1 MNELIQKGELAKA
14 AAAQLACM
22 SSAVKNTALAAM
34 AQALR
39 DNYGYILEQNSIDTQ
54 NAVKNGITKAMLDR
68 LTLTKERIFS
78 MADGIC
84 EVCALPDPVGETVE
98 GTVRPNGLEIVKK
111 RVPIGVI
118 GIIYEAR
125 PNVTSD
131 AAALCIKSGNAAFLR
146 GGSEAINSNKA
157 IVSVMKKAAAENGLP
172 EGCIVLVENTSREVA
187 SEMMRLNGYI
197 DVLIPRG
204 GAGLIKA
211 VVNNSTVPVIETG
224 SGVCHTYVSKK
235 ADFDMAVKIAV
246 NAKASRPSVCNAME
260 TLLIQKSAL
269 PEFLPM
275 VKSAMEEKNV
285 ELRGCEECLKI
296 CPDMKPAA
304 EEDWST
310 EYGDYILSVKA
321 VDDIFEAVSHISRYG
336 TGHSEAIITR
346 DYSEASEFTKRVD
359 AAAVYVNASTRFTD
373 GNEFGLGAEIGIS
386 TQKIHARGPMGL
398 KELTIFKYIVTGS
411 GQIRE

>member
-1 MNELIQKGELAKA
+1 MSLPRL

-131 AAALCIKSGNAAFLR
+131 AAALCIKIGKCCFFARRQRGN
-146 GGSEAINSNKA
+146 
-157 IVSVMKKAAAENGLP
+157 
-172 EGCIVLVENTSREVA
+172 
-187 SEMMRLNGYI
+187 
-197 DVLIPRG
+197 
-204 GAGLIKA
+204 
-211 VVNNSTVPVIETG
+211 
-224 SGVCHTYVSKK
+224 
-235 ADFDMAVKIAV
+235 
-246 NAKASRPSVCNAME
+246 
-260 TLLIQKSAL
+260 
-269 PEFLPM
+269 
-275 VKSAMEEKNV
+275 
-285 ELRGCEECLKI
+285 
-296 CPDMKPAA
+296 
-304 EEDWST
+304 
-310 EYGDYILSVKA
+310 
-321 VDDIFEAVSHISRYG
+321 
-336 TGHSEAIITR
+336 
-346 DYSEASEFTKRVD
+346 
-359 AAAVYVNASTRFTD
+359 
-373 GNEFGLGAEIGIS
+373 
-386 TQKIHARGPMGL
+386 
-398 KELTIFKYIVTGS
+398 
-411 GQIRE
+411 